1 MSLSF
6 FHHQNFFSTRFFI
19 FFNFGRLRVT
29 CLVVFEKAIWWF
41 VSSPV
46 IKLFFHL
53 KFDRFVLDVSIARCL
68 LMEKTYWFD
77 YQFYRGLSVNI
88 QPHNWCQ
95 ARRNKKNSGGATNEE
110 VLLATMVGRRRK
122 FFILNR
128 LKRLEKLTIC
138 RKQVM

>member
-1 MSLSF
+1 
-6 FHHQNFFSTRFFI
+6 
-19 FFNFGRLRVT
+19 
-29 CLVVFEKAIWWF
+29 
-41 VSSPV
+41 
-46 IKLFFHL
+46 
-53 KFDRFVLDVSIARCL
+53 
-68 LMEKTYWFD
+68 MEKTYWFD